1 MRKPVHIW
9 IREENADA
17 RELAGYFVEIA
28 RRLDENPVKMRLVV
42 ESTVPASLD
51 IDPKDGCMVALA
63 GDGKKRFQ
71 IRGRWI
77 PEHPVPLDFGPD
89 ASGKRRRTV
98 LLIDPAE
105 NNRFHVRSSRTVGLT
120 AWFYG
125 SLAVVAVVAVVTLN
139 PAAIIAVSALFA
151 VLAINSRHMAR

>member
-89 ASGKRRRTV
+89 ARGKRRRTV

-105 NNRFHVRSSRTVGLT
+105 NNRFHVRSSRNIAFRTELFGLL
-120 AWFYG
+120 AL
-125 SLAVVAVVAVVTLN
+125 LAVVAVATLH
-139 PAAIIAVSALFA
+139 PAAIMSVAVLLALIAVTSC
-151 VLAINSRHMAR
+151 RK

>member
-51 IDPKDGCMVALA
+51 IDPKDGCMVASVC
-63 GDGKKRFQ
+63 GENRRFS
-71 IRGRWI
+71 IRRRWI

-89 ASGKRRRTV
+89 ANGKRRRTI

-105 NNRFHVRSSRTVGLT
+105 NNRFHVSSHRNIALPTELFGL
-120 AWFYG
+120 
-125 SLAVVAVVAVVTLN
+125 LALLAVVAVVTLH
-139 PAAIIAVSALFA
+139 PAAVMSVAVLLAIIAV
-151 VLAINSRHMAR
+151 ISRRK

>member
-17 RELAGYFVEIA
+17 RELAGYFVELA

-51 IDPKDGCMVALA
+51 IDPKDGCMVASVRGEA
-63 GDGKKRFQ
+63 RRFA
-71 IRGRWI
+71 IRRRWI
-77 PEHPVPLDFGPD
+77 PEHPVPLDFGPG
-89 ASGKRRRTV
+89 AGGKRRRTV

-105 NNRFHVRSSRTVGLT
+105 NNRFRVRSHRNIAVPAELFGL
-120 AWFYG
+120 
-125 SLAVVAVVAVVTLN
+125 LALVAVVAAVTLH
-139 PAAIIAVSALFA
+139 PAAIMSAA
-151 VLAINSRHMAR
+151 VLLALISVLSRRK